1 MADLVLQ
8 NLSIVYG
15 DVTAVDDV
23 SLTIP
28 KGEFLTLLGPSGCG
42 KSTTLFAI
50 AGLNQPTSGH
60 IALGDRV
67 FFDGSAKTTVPTER
81 RNIGLV
87 FQSYAL
93 WPHKTVAENL
103 AFPLQ
108 LRRVNRADRDKA
120 IGEALDLVEMTP
132 YAERYPFELS
142 GGQQQRVALAR
153 ALVYRPSLLLLDEP
167 LSNLDAKLR
176 ERARVWLRELQER
189 LNVTTIY
196 VTHDQSEALAVSDRI
211 VVMSMGKMR
220 QVGAPREIYE
230 HPKDAF
236 VADFIGSSNFLEG
249 TVTERT
255 EDGATVR
262 LANGA
267 MIRTTM
273 APTTSADV
281 VVAVRPERI
290 ALVDESGENTI
301 PVTIGHSSYLGA
313 AYQYEVTSGDLALR
327 IQTDRPI
334 DAKEA
339 RVRIPPEA
347 TTLFSREAVK
357 DVADSDLAA

>member
-15 DVTAVDDV
+15 DVTAVEDV

-50 AGLNQPTSGH
+50 AGLNHPTSGR
-60 IALGDRV
+60 IALGDTV
-67 FFDGSAKTTVPTER
+67 FYDSRTKVSVPTER

-120 IGEALDLVEMTP
+120 IREALELVEMGP

-211 VVMSMGKMR
+211 VVMSMGHVR
-220 QVGAPREIYE
+220 QVGTPREIYE
-230 HPKDAF
+230 SPKDAF

-249 TVTERT
+249 TVVDRNET
-255 EDGATVR
+255 GASVR
-262 LANGA
+262 LPGGA
-267 MIRTTM
+267 VIQTTT
-273 APTTSADV
+273 APTTTSDV
-281 VVAVRPERI
+281 VIAVRPERI
-290 ALVDESGENTI
+290 SLVSEGGENTL
-301 PVTIGHSSYLGA
+301 PVTVGAGSYLGA
-313 AYQYEVTSGDLALR
+313 AYQYEVRQSDFAFR
-327 IQTDRPI
+327 IQTDGPV
-334 DAKEA
+334 AA
-339 RVRIPPEA
+339 GNAFVRIPAEA
-347 TTLFSREAVK
+347 TTLFPREA
-357 DVADSDLAA
+357 AMTAET